1 MAQILKK
8 ALIAI
13 EQPEVFG
20 QLQAA
25 IERIFA
31 RERAETYLK
40 RLVKSG
46 VSIRNFEE
54 VLNKRVLDEVDET
67 LSRSGKTALEL
78 YNSLSVSDQAQM
90 RELYL
95 TALESLELGLREK
108 YSKIY
113 RYY

>member
-1 MAQILKK
+1 
-8 ALIAI
+8 
-13 EQPEVFG
+13 
-20 QLQAA
+20 
-25 IERIFA
+25 
-31 RERAETYLK
+31 
-40 RLVKSG
+40 
-46 VSIRNFEE
+46 

>member
-1 MAQILKK
+1 MAQIFQK
-8 ALIAI
+8 ALIPI
-13 EQPEVFG
+13 EKPEVFG
-20 QLQAA
+20 SLQSA
-25 IERIFA
+25 IERVFA
-31 RERAETYLK
+31 VERAEIYLK

-67 LSRSGKTALEL
+67 LRRSGQKARGLYDALT
-78 YNSLSVSDQAQM
+78 VSDQAQM

>member
-1 MAQILKK
+1 MAQIFQK

-20 QLQAA
+20 PLQAA

-67 LSRSGKTALEL
+67 LGRSGKSARDL
-78 YNSLSVSDQAQM
+78 YDSLSVSDQAQM